1 MKLTIILKLEIK
13 KKKTNTRNKKEK
25 KNKKKETWLKGYE
38 LTSAKKRIRNS
49 LHGEYIT
56 KRQKTRQVSQGN
68 ETRSLKIAGAHR
80 KLQL

>member
-38 LTSAKKRIRNS
+38 LTSAKK
-49 LHGEYIT
+49 EYVTAYMESI
-56 KRQKTRQVSQGN
+56 
-68 ETRSLKIAGAHR
+68 
-80 KLQL
+80 